1 MTEKENL
8 KLGIIGCGFATQTVF
23 GVAKKNPNVKIVAAV
38 DPNIRRAIKFCGR
51 DHAYKDIEKMYKN
64 EDIDVVYIATP
75 PYLHKSMIEEALKEN
90 KHIFCEKPIS
100 STIEDAR
107 EIYKLDMKYSKL
119 KVGINYQYRYD
130 NNCSRL
136 LHGIN
141 NNYLGKIYYANC
153 NAFSIRKSKYFERA
167 KWRAKIETAGG
178 GVLLSFGSHIL
189 DVIIYLFGEP
199 SSVIGKI
206 DNLKFK
212 NIEVEDTAFGIIKF
226 QNEIYVQ
233 NNCSLI
239 TNLKN
244 KEFIESV
251 ELNIFGEVGNC
262 YYRGPWPV
270 SSLKWQTT
278 NQFDDKNNNLKESDY
293 SLCFNAFCNWIIY
306 DEPFL
311 NTVEESSKV
320 LMLIKALYKSSKT
333 GKEERIHSLI

>member
-1 MTEKENL
+1 MEKAFIFAIEFTKEMILNGLADAKYIFGLNNVMQKQFNLTYDQAEILIENAVNFNSTR
-8 KLGIIGCGFATQTVF
+8 KL
-23 GVAKKNPNVKIVAAV
+23 
-38 DPNIRRAIKFCGR
+38 
-51 DHAYKDIEKMYKN
+51 
-64 EDIDVVYIATP
+64 
-75 PYLHKSMIEEALKEN
+75 
-90 KHIFCEKPIS
+90 
-100 STIEDAR
+100 
-107 EIYKLDMKYSKL
+107 
-119 KVGINYQYRYD
+119 
-130 NNCSRL
+130 
-136 LHGIN
+136 
-141 NNYLGKIYYANC
+141 
-153 NAFSIRKSKYFERA
+153 KYFERA
-167 KWRAKIETAGG
+167 KWRAKLETAGG